1 MRRHFRQGID
11 TIKII
16 VIIEFH
22 TIEKKMHTLTR
33 DTRSLGLICVSVILS
48 SGANKA
54 VNLYKRRFST
64 KKKKTYIKDKDTFHK
79 RKNSS
84 STF

>member
-54 VNLYKRRFST
+54 VFFFFLVETNKAVNLYKRRFST
-64 KKKKTYIKDKDTFHK
+64 KKKKKLYK
-79 RKNSS
+79 R
-84 STF
+84 

>member
-54 VNLYKRRFST
+54 VFFFFFFGRNK
-64 KKKKTYIKDKDTFHK
+64 
-79 RKNSS
+79 
-84 STF
+84 